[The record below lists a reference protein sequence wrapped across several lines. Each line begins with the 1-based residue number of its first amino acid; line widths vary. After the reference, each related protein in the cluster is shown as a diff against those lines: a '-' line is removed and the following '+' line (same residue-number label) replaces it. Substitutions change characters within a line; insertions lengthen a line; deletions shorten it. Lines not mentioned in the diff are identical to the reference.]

1 METVTRED
9 VTSAYRIYLGRQPE
23 SELCFEGRM
32 GVLNKDQLKQI
43 FLESEEHLFR
53 ARQSGVDFFVFG
65 NCHALPYKNIIE
77 ATTGMVGASYD
88 LATFQRVLAGED
100 FIAHQVSC
108 AKLVIL
114 AIPECKERT
123 EFLGLFQ
130 VPQEKIRVLPT
141 FSIKCFHPDL
151 AYVFKKNRE
160 LIAKEYHYNS
170 RICLFSY
177 LLDVSPEEA
186 GSLYTK
192 ELFQELGYFDTL
204 EADRRSIGVMS
215 RFSGLP
221 VSEVFEDFLV
231 GRGSFMHSS
240 NHPKI
245 AFLKEVVCRFLSKE
259 GIGFTKA
266 KADYIADPLEQ
277 HMCFP
282 VYPEVARK
290 FGFDG
295 DYYFKLSG
303 AMQDKYKRDGFDLPG
318 FIRFQYETFSVVDK
332 SEIAL
337 NDYESLLLA
346 RFKGYLSTRSPD
358 SLVKKTQAKNPY
370 ESLPGYNYW
379 RRSVAAPPLE
389 QVDPVTKPKFVIK
402 KEDKVATAGSCFA
415 QHISRTL
422 SQNGFNYFVT
432 EKSNDPAATANN
444 YGVYSARYGNLYSAR
459 QLLQLFYRV
468 YGYFDPVDEAW
479 ELDGG
484 RLVDPFRPRIQPG
497 GFADLNELRESRR
510 QHFVA
515 VKKMFEEMSVFV
527 FTLGLTEV
535 WRSKIDGAVFPLAP
549 GVAGG
554 AMDEVRYE
562 FVNLGV
568 EEVRKDLQ
576 VFVDMLSTVNPKARI
591 LLTVSPVSLMATYE
605 DRHVLCS
612 TSLSKSVLRAA
623 ADVVARQNS
632 RVDYFPSYEIITGT
646 YTRGGFFED
655 DFRSVKPEGV
665 AQVMRIFMKNYAPGF
680 AGEQADLVRERNL
693 VTNELIMQDNAR
705 NAGIVC
711 DEDVLDL

>member
-1 METVTRED
+1 
-9 VTSAYRIYLGRQPE
+9 
-23 SELCFEGRM
+23 
-32 GVLNKDQLKQI
+32 
-43 FLESEEHLFR
+43 
-53 ARQSGVDFFVFG
+53 VF
-65 NCHALPYKNIIE
+65 
-77 ATTGMVGASYD
+77 
-88 LATFQRVLAGED
+88 
-100 FIAHQVSC
+100 
-108 AKLVIL
+108 
-114 AIPECKERT
+114 
-123 EFLGLFQ
+123 
-130 VPQEKIRVLPT
+130 
-141 FSIKCFHPDL
+141 
-151 AYVFKKNRE
+151 
-160 LIAKEYHYNS
+160 
-170 RICLFSY
+170 
-177 LLDVSPEEA
+177 
-186 GSLYTK
+186 
-192 ELFQELGYFDTL
+192 
-204 EADRRSIGVMS
+204 
-215 RFSGLP
+215 
-221 VSEVFEDFLV
+221 
-231 GRGSFMHSS
+231 
-240 NHPKI
+240 
-245 AFLKEVVCRFLSKE
+245 
-259 GIGFTKA
+259 
-266 KADYIADPLEQ
+266 
-277 HMCFP
+277 
-282 VYPEVARK
+282 
-290 FGFDG
+290 
-295 DYYFKLSG
+295 
-303 AMQDKYKRDGFDLPG
+303 
-318 FIRFQYETFSVVDK
+318 
-332 SEIAL
+332 
-337 NDYESLLLA
+337 
-346 RFKGYLSTRSPD
+346 
-358 SLVKKTQAKNPY
+358 
-370 ESLPGYNYW
+370 
-379 RRSVAAPPLE
+379 
-389 QVDPVTKPKFVIK
+389 
-402 KEDKVATAGSCFA
+402 
-415 QHISRTL
+415 
-422 SQNGFNYFVT
+422 
-432 EKSNDPAATANN
+432 
-444 YGVYSARYGNLYSAR
+444 
-459 QLLQLFYRV
+459 
-468 YGYFDPVDEAW
+468 
-479 ELDGG
+479 
-484 RLVDPFRPRIQPG
+484 DPFRPRIQPG